1 MIFSN
6 YIKTIN
12 DDINYNIENVKDTT
26 FLSRY
31 LSSISDINYNKTLY
45 DDLDILK
52 QIKKI
57 NKTITFFGGLYFNSK
72 LLNPSNDINKLIYN
86 KNNILQISN
95 DYNLLKDKLIKIKK
109 IQNSLIHIFD
119 TNFTKN
125 KNIQTIYFNDLLEQ
139 CNQNETLLNYYN
151 IFNVYFPIYN
161 IISPI
166 ILLVIPIIFKKLF
179 PDNFFS
185 STKFIFDMIFLGVP
199 DFNITNITDFK
210 TLFTKCISI
219 LFFLY
224 NLYIS
229 VKFSYHT
236 TCINTCIKNNLENIK
251 TIVNTTNDIYN
262 IIGNKL
268 KYHILESTKVIENL
282 EHIETNNNGTNLK
295 LYKTIIKNKEDFI
308 PYIKF
313 IAFIDY
319 LVSINT
325 LMYNKYNLVTYTKNE
340 PKLVITDF
348 KHPFLDNS
356 IPNSINISNNKNIII
371 TGPNASGKSTLIKS
385 IIINIIMAQTIG
397 VSFSTEMT
405 LTPFKNIYSFLN
417 TNDILGSQSLFQTE
431 IKNIGSYLNILKNK
445 ENSFI
450 IIDEILKGT
459 NHKESTKISS
469 AICKK
474 LNSTKNNISIIT
486 THNNIL
492 TNLEKTNDST
502 NYKMELN
509 TYKLNKGISNDFLGI
524 EILKKS
530 NFDKDIINSI
540 I

>member
-12 DDINYNIENVKDTT
+12 DDINYNIENVKDNT
-26 FLSRY
+26 FLSTY
-31 LSSISDINYNKTLY
+31 FSSISDINYNETLY
-45 DDLDILK
+45 ADLDILK

-57 NKTITFFGGLYFNSK
+57 DKTITFFGGLYFNSK
-72 LLNPSNDINKLIYN
+72 LLNPSSDINKLLYN

-95 DYNLLKDKLIKIKK
+95 DYNLLKDKLIKIKN

-236 TCINTCIKNNLENIK
+236 TCINMCIKNNLENIK

-268 KYHILESTKVIENL
+268 KYQLLESTKVIKDL
-282 EHIETNNNGTNLK
+282 EYIETNNNGVNLK

-385 IIINIIMAQTIG
+385 IIINILMAQTIG
-397 VSFSTEMT
+397 VSLSTEMT

-450 IIDEILKGT
+450 IVDEILKGT
-459 NHKESTKISS
+459 NHTESTKISS

-474 LNSTKNNISIIT
+474 LNSVKNNISIIT

-509 TYKLNKGISNDFLGI
+509 TYKLNKGISTDFLGI